1 MEAQPGSMSEKRR
14 AGKKGRRTQAE
25 RSDETRKKLCQAA
38 LDVMNDVG
46 YGRFSTEDVAL
57 RANVSRGAL
66 THQFSSKN
74 ALIIAAFRYLISSWE
89 EDWLVFIGRNARKM
103 TPDEVTDFL
112 WDRLFQAG
120 NYIASLEIM
129 LASRND
135 DELGNSIREIMVRW
149 AASRD
154 AAIAKLLGVSLDRPE
169 TDEFIQLS
177 LCVLRGI
184 ALHNSFS
191 SNSTKELQK
200 KLLGKWKD
208 MLVATY
214 S

>member
-1 MEAQPGSMSEKRR
+1 MS
-14 AGKKGRRTQAE
+14 ADGKAARKTRRTQAE
-25 RSDETRKKLCQAA
+25 RSEETRTKLCKAA
-38 LDVMNDVG
+38 LDAMDEVG

-66 THQFSSKN
+66 THQFPSRN
-74 ALIIAAFRYLISSWE
+74 ALIIAAFHYLIFSWE
-89 EDWLVFIGRNARKM
+89 ADWLQFIENNERRLS
-103 TPDEVTDFL
+103 PDEVTDFL
-112 WDRLFQAG
+112 WEKLFHAE

-135 DELGNSIREIMVRW
+135 DELGNGVREIMVRW
-149 AASRD
+149 ASSRD
-154 AAIAKLLGVSLDRPE
+154 RAIARLLGVSLEKPG

-184 ALHNSFS
+184 ALHSSFS
-191 SNSTKELQK
+191 SNSTKELQRN
-200 KLLGKWKD
+200 LLGKWKE

-214 S
+214 GDSLKA

>member
-1 MEAQPGSMSEKRR
+1 MIADVRGAAKV
-14 AGKKGRRTQAE
+14 RRTQAE

-38 LDVMNDVG
+38 LDAMNEVG
-46 YGRFSTEDVAL
+46 YGRFSTEDVAM

-66 THQFSSKN
+66 THQFPSRN
-74 ALIIAAFRYLISSWE
+74 ALIIAAFQYLISSWE
-89 EDWLVFIGRNARKM
+89 EDWHLVIEKDRRKL
-103 TPDEVTDFL
+103 TPDEVTEFL
-112 WDRLFQAG
+112 WQKLFQAG

-135 DELGNSIREIMVRW
+135 DELGKGIREIMTRW

-154 AAIAKLLGVSLDRPE
+154 KAIATLLGVSLDRPE

-184 ALHNSFS
+184 ALHSSFS
-191 SNSTKELQK
+191 SNSNQELQRR
-200 KLLGKWKD
+200 LLDKWKS
-208 MLVATY
+208 MLIATRT
-214 S
+214 

>member
-1 MEAQPGSMSEKRR
+1 
-14 AGKKGRRTQAE
+14 
-25 RSDETRKKLCQAA
+25 
-38 LDVMNDVG
+38 MNEVG

-66 THQFSSKN
+66 THQFPSRN
-74 ALIIAAFRYLISSWE
+74 ALIIAAFDYLIVSWE
-89 EDWLVFIGRNARKM
+89 TDWLDFIVKNERRLS
-103 TPDEVTDFL
+103 PDEVTDFL

-135 DELGNSIREIMVRW
+135 DELGNGIREIMVKW
-149 AASRD
+149 ASSRD
-154 AAIAKLLGVSLDRPE
+154 NAIATLLGVALDRPE

-184 ALHNSFS
+184 ALHSSFS
-191 SNSTKELQK
+191 SNSTKELQRS
-200 KLLGKWKD
+200 LLGKWKE
-208 MLVATY
+208 MLVAVY
-214 S
+214 GNDWQMQ

>member
-1 MEAQPGSMSEKRR
+1 MSAGEKATRK
-14 AGKKGRRTQAE
+14 ARRTQAE
-25 RSDETRKKLCQAA
+25 RSEETRTKLCQAA
-38 LDVMNDVG
+38 LDAMNEVG

-57 RANVSRGAL
+57 RASVSRGAL
-66 THQFSSKN
+66 THQFPSRN
-74 ALIIAAFRYLISSWE
+74 ALIIAAFHYLIFSGE
-89 EDWLVFIGRNARKM
+89 ENWLLYIEKNERRL

-112 WDRLFQAG
+112 WDRLFQSD

-135 DELGNSIREIMVRW
+135 DELGNGVRDIMVRW

-154 AAIAKLLGVSLDRPE
+154 KAIAKLLGVSLERPE

-184 ALHNSFS
+184 ALHSSFS
-191 SNSTKELQK
+191 SNSTKELQRS
-200 KLLGKWKD
+200 LLGKWKE
-208 MLVATY
+208 MLVAAY
-214 S
+214 GVDRQA

>member
-1 MEAQPGSMSEKRR
+1 MSAGEKATRK
-14 AGKKGRRTQAE
+14 ARRTQAE
-25 RSDETRKKLCQAA
+25 RSEETRTKLCQAA
-38 LDVMNDVG
+38 LDAMNEVG

-57 RANVSRGAL
+57 RASVSRGAL
-66 THQFSSKN
+66 THQFPSRN
-74 ALIIAAFRYLISSWE
+74 ALIIAAFHYLIFSWE
-89 EDWLVFIGRNARKM
+89 ENWLLYIEKNERRL

-112 WDRLFQAG
+112 WDRLFQSD

-135 DELGNSIREIMVRW
+135 DELGNGVRDIMVRW

-154 AAIAKLLGVSLDRPE
+154 RAIAKLLGVSLERPE

-184 ALHNSFS
+184 ALHSSFS
-191 SNSTKELQK
+191 SNSTKELQRS
-200 KLLGKWKD
+200 LLGKWKE
-208 MLVATY
+208 MLVAAY
-214 S
+214 GMDHQI

>member
-1 MEAQPGSMSEKRR
+1 MS
-14 AGKKGRRTQAE
+14 ADKKAARKTRRTQAE
-25 RSDETRKKLCQAA
+25 RSEETRRKLCQAA
-38 LDVMNDVG
+38 LDAMDEVG

-66 THQFSSKN
+66 THQFPSRN
-74 ALIIAAFRYLISSWE
+74 ALIIAAFDYLILSWE
-89 EDWLVFIGRNARKM
+89 EDWLLFIEKNERHL

-112 WDRLFQAG
+112 WEKLFQAG

-135 DELGNSIREIMVRW
+135 DELGNGIREIMVNW
-149 AASRD
+149 ASSRD
-154 AAIAKLLGVSLDRPE
+154 KAIAKLLGVSLERPE

-184 ALHNSFS
+184 ALHSSFS
-191 SNSTKELQK
+191 SNSTKELQRS
-200 KLLGKWKD
+200 LLGKWKE

-214 S
+214 GGSR

>member
-1 MEAQPGSMSEKRR
+1 M
-14 AGKKGRRTQAE
+14 RRTQAE
-25 RSDETRKKLCQAA
+25 RSEETRKKLCQAA
-38 LDVMNDVG
+38 LDAMNEVG

-66 THQFSSKN
+66 THQFPSRN
-74 ALIIAAFRYLISSWE
+74 ALIIAAFDYLIVSWE
-89 EDWLVFIGRNARKM
+89 TDWLDFIVKNERRLS
-103 TPDEVTDFL
+103 PDEVTDFL

-135 DELGNSIREIMVRW
+135 DELGNGIREIMVKW
-149 AASRD
+149 ASSRD
-154 AAIAKLLGVSLDRPE
+154 NAIATLLGVSLDRPE

-184 ALHNSFS
+184 ALHSSFS
-191 SNSTKELQK
+191 SNSTKELQRS
-200 KLLGKWKD
+200 LLGKWKE
-208 MLVATY
+208 MLVAVY
-214 S
+214 GNDWQMQ

>member
-1 MEAQPGSMSEKRR
+1 MS
-14 AGKKGRRTQAE
+14 ADKKAARKTRRTQAE
-25 RSDETRKKLCQAA
+25 RSEETRRKLCQAA
-38 LDVMNDVG
+38 LDAMDEVG

-66 THQFSSKN
+66 THQFPSRN
-74 ALIIAAFRYLISSWE
+74 ALIIAAFDYLILSWE
-89 EDWLVFIGRNARKM
+89 EDWLLFIEKNERHL

-112 WDRLFQAG
+112 WEKLFQAG

-135 DELGNSIREIMVRW
+135 DELGNGIREIMVNW
-149 AASRD
+149 ASSRD
-154 AAIAKLLGVSLDRPE
+154 KAIAKLLGVSLERPE

-184 ALHNSFS
+184 ALHSSFS
-191 SNSTKELQK
+191 SDSTKELQRS
-200 KLLGKWKD
+200 LLGKWKE

-214 S
+214 GGSR

>member
-1 MEAQPGSMSEKRR
+1 
-14 AGKKGRRTQAE
+14 
-25 RSDETRKKLCQAA
+25 
-38 LDVMNDVG
+38 
-46 YGRFSTEDVAL
+46 
-57 RANVSRGAL
+57 
-66 THQFSSKN
+66 
-74 ALIIAAFRYLISSWE
+74 
-89 EDWLVFIGRNARKM
+89 
-103 TPDEVTDFL
+103 
-112 WDRLFQAG
+112 
-120 NYIASLEIM
+120 M

>member
-1 MEAQPGSMSEKRR
+1 MIADVRGAAKV
-14 AGKKGRRTQAE
+14 RRTQAE

-38 LDVMNDVG
+38 LDAMNEVG
-46 YGRFSTEDVAL
+46 YGRFSTEDVAM

-66 THQFSSKN
+66 THQFPSRN
-74 ALIIAAFRYLISSWE
+74 ALIIAAFQYLISSWE
-89 EDWLVFIGRNARKM
+89 EDWHLVIEKDRRKL
-103 TPDEVTDFL
+103 TPDEVTEFL
-112 WDRLFQAG
+112 WQKLFQAG

-135 DELGNSIREIMVRW
+135 DELGKGIREIMTRW

-154 AAIAKLLGVSLDRPE
+154 TAIATLLGVSLDRPE

-184 ALHNSFS
+184 ALHSSFS
-191 SNSTKELQK
+191 SNSNQELQRR
-200 KLLGKWKD
+200 LLDKWKS
-208 MLVATY
+208 MLIATRT
-214 S
+214 

>member
-1 MEAQPGSMSEKRR
+1 MS
-14 AGKKGRRTQAE
+14 ADKKAARKTRRTQAE
-25 RSDETRKKLCQAA
+25 RSEETRRKLCQAA
-38 LDVMNDVG
+38 LDAMDEVG

-66 THQFSSKN
+66 THQFSSRN
-74 ALIIAAFRYLISSWE
+74 ALIIAAFDYLILSWE
-89 EDWLVFIGRNARKM
+89 EDWLLFIEKNERHL

-112 WDRLFQAG
+112 WEKLFQAG

-135 DELGNSIREIMVRW
+135 DELGNGIREIMVNW
-149 AASRD
+149 ASSRD
-154 AAIAKLLGVSLDRPE
+154 KAIAKLLGVSLERPE

-184 ALHNSFS
+184 ALHSSFS
-191 SNSTKELQK
+191 SNSTKELQRS
-200 KLLGKWKD
+200 LLGKWKE

-214 S
+214 GGSR

>member
-1 MEAQPGSMSEKRR
+1 M
-14 AGKKGRRTQAE
+14 RRTQAE
-25 RSDETRKKLCQAA
+25 RSEETRKKLCQAA
-38 LDVMNDVG
+38 LDAMNEVG

-66 THQFSSKN
+66 THQFPSRN
-74 ALIIAAFRYLISSWE
+74 ALIIAAFDYLIFSWE
-89 EDWLVFIGRNARKM
+89 TDWLELIGKNERRLS
-103 TPDEVTDFL
+103 PDEVTDFL

-135 DELGNSIREIMVRW
+135 DELGNGIREIMVKW
-149 AASRD
+149 ASSRD
-154 AAIAKLLGVSLDRPE
+154 KAIAKLLGVSLDRPE

-184 ALHNSFS
+184 ALHSSFS
-191 SNSTKELQK
+191 SNSTKELQRS
-200 KLLGKWKD
+200 LLGKWKE
-208 MLVATY
+208 MLVSAYGDDWRTP
-214 S
+214 

>member
-1 MEAQPGSMSEKRR
+1 M
-14 AGKKGRRTQAE
+14 RRTQAE
-25 RSDETRKKLCQAA
+25 RSEETRKKLCQAA
-38 LDVMNDVG
+38 LDAMNEVG

-66 THQFSSKN
+66 THQFPSRN
-74 ALIIAAFRYLISSWE
+74 ALIIAAFDYLIVSWE
-89 EDWLVFIGRNARKM
+89 TDWLDFIVKNERRLS
-103 TPDEVTDFL
+103 PDEVTDFL

-135 DELGNSIREIMVRW
+135 DELGNGIREIMVKW
-149 AASRD
+149 ASSRD
-154 AAIAKLLGVSLDRPE
+154 NAIATLLGVALDRPE

-184 ALHNSFS
+184 ALHSSFS
-191 SNSTKELQK
+191 SNSTKELQRS
-200 KLLGKWKD
+200 LLGKWKE
-208 MLVATY
+208 MLVAVY
-214 S
+214 GNDWQMQ

>member
-1 MEAQPGSMSEKRR
+1 MTTGVR
-14 AGKKGRRTQAE
+14 AASKPRRTQAE

-38 LDVMNDVG
+38 LDTMNEVG

-66 THQFSSKN
+66 THQFPSRN
-74 ALIIAAFRYLISSWE
+74 ALIIAAFHYLISSWE
-89 EDWLVFIGRNARKM
+89 EDWHLFIQNNERKL
-103 TPDEVTDFL
+103 TSDEVTEFL
-112 WDRLFQAG
+112 WQKLFQAG

-135 DELGNSIREIMVRW
+135 DELGNGIREIMVRW
-149 AASRD
+149 ASSRD
-154 AAIAKLLGVSLDRPE
+154 KAIATLLGVSLDRPE

-184 ALHNSFS
+184 ALHSSFS
-191 SNSTKELQK
+191 SNSNRDLQR
-200 KLLGKWKD
+200 KLLDKWKT
-208 MLVATY
+208 MLIATQD
-214 S
+214 

>member
-1 MEAQPGSMSEKRR
+1 
-14 AGKKGRRTQAE
+14 
-25 RSDETRKKLCQAA
+25 
-38 LDVMNDVG
+38 MNEVG

-57 RANVSRGAL
+57 RASVSRGAL
-66 THQFSSKN
+66 THQFPSRN
-74 ALIIAAFRYLISSWE
+74 ALIIAAFHYLIFSWE
-89 EDWLVFIGRNARKM
+89 ENWLLYIEKNERRL

-112 WDRLFQAG
+112 WDRLFQSD

-135 DELGNSIREIMVRW
+135 DELGNGVSDIMVRW

-154 AAIAKLLGVSLDRPE
+154 QAISKLLGVPLERPE

-177 LCVLRGI
+177 LHAVGTMGFGTVGVGYGMAHASEDLEYEAVVLKGKRQAMQI
-184 ALHNSFS
+184 
-191 SNSTKELQK
+191 ST
-200 KLLGKWKD
+200 
-208 MLVATY
+208 